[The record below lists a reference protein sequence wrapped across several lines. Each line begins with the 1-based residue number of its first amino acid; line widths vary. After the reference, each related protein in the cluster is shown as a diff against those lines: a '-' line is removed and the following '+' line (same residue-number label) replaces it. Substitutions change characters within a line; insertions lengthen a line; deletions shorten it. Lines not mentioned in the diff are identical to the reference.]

1 MGGSACEDAGISFIS
16 RGSSS
21 SSRHPR
27 RRSCTRSSR
36 CCCSCLLRSLESST
50 YNTP

>member
-16 RGSSS
+16 RGS